1 MSMFVYSIRRL
12 LAMVPL
18 IIGISIMTFGLF
30 AVMPVD
36 PVSAKIGLD
45 KNAERKRIA
54 LIQEWGLDQPLYKR
68 YLNWAIPLFTELNF
82 GKSWYSGRPVLEE
95 ILPYI
100 EKTVILFGIAFF
112 FTIVVSTIMGI
123 MSAVNHNSIYDQ
135 AALFGTLIG
144 FSLPSFVLG
153 LVVIIATL
161 AFSNGSIVAIYD
173 GSSVTSMRDYL
184 HVIIA
189 ANVTIIIGGS
199 AFLTRLVRS
208 QMLDVLR
215 QNYIKTA
222 RAKGLPERVVIYKH
236 ALRNALLPFVTVVAL
251 SLPGILGG
259 SAIIEQVFNYP
270 GVGRRIVLA
279 AQQFDF
285 PIILASNMFFGTMSI
300 LMLLVAEIIYGWV
313 DPRIK
318 F

>member
-1 MSMFVYSIRRL
+1 MI
-12 LAMVPL
+12 PL
-18 IIGISIMTFGLF
+18 MIGISMMTFALF
-30 AVMPVD
+30 AFMPVD
-36 PVSAKIGLD
+36 PVTAFIGLD
-45 KNAERKRIA
+45 RFADRKREAIRH
-54 LIQEWGLDQPLYKR
+54 EFGLDKPVYQR
-68 YLNWAIPLFTELNF
+68 YLDWAIPIFTKLDF
-82 GKSWYSGRPVLEE
+82 GNSWHTGTSVIEDITPFIERTVL
-95 ILPYI
+95 
-100 EKTVILFGIAFF
+100 LFGIAFLV
-112 FTIVVSTIMGI
+112 TIIVSTITGI
-123 MSAVNHNSIYDQ
+123 MSAIYHNTALDQ

-153 LVVIIATL
+153 LIIIIGIMVITNNRVI
-161 AFSNGSIVAIYD
+161 AIYD
-173 GSSVTSMRDYL
+173 GTIHKSIGDYI
-184 HVIIA
+184 HVLIA
-189 ANVTIIIGGS
+189 ATLTIVIGGT

-259 SAIIEQVFNYP
+259 SAIIEIVFNYP
-270 GVGRRIVLA
+270 GVGRRIVRAALA
-279 AQQFDF
+279 FDF
-285 PIILASNMFFGTMSI
+285 PIILASNMFFGTMSV
-300 LMLLVAEIIYGWV
+300 LMLLVAEIIYGIV